1 MDAAANHRAALCGSA
16 KSGGDETTDRREE
29 YRRVEEVRRR
39 LVRSAC
45 PIRVEVER
53 EILRRPVAGA
63 GEGIDPTPLVL
74 ATCATMCAAAPN
86 P

>member
-1 MDAAANHRAALCGSA
+1 MDAAANHRAAFCGSA

-45 PIRVEVER
+45 PIRTKTQVFPLTEANEA
-53 EILRRPVAGA
+53 LRRLRWGELAGA
-63 GEGIDPTPLVL
+63 AVL
-74 ATCATMCAAAPN
+74 STV
-86 P
+86 